1 MTNGHVILT
10 ISDVANLIK
19 MTEKSMRG
27 LAKSGYVP
35 GIEIGS
41 QWQFLASGN
50 RLSYTGQR
58 PNVPSHSPQ
67 AIVKDQPAPTGRI
80 E

>member
-41 QWQFLASGN
+41 QWQF
-50 RLSYTGQR
+50 
-58 PNVPSHSPQ
+58 
-67 AIVKDQPAPTGRI
+67 
-80 E
+80 